1 MKAIIRFIILPF
13 VLIYRIISWIIGLF
27 HSQPK
32 VTLDLSSDP
41 YFVGSYAK
49 IKVKL
54 RNINFDELDFSIV
67 EGSPG
72 GYISFCRDVEFD
84 INHPDIMICFGY
96 QPGNYHI
103 DVRKKTD
110 GSLLNTFDFSVGLKW
125 EDEKRGPGLSFTGIS
140 ENIRF
145 NPTWGGGPST
155 PQNLNVVPASGTR
168 RIAIILIDCSDARY
182 TADAPTLTAIRD
194 RWMNEAING
203 VSNAGRMESAR
214 TWYREVSYNNYDLS
228 ASIFGPVN
236 LPNAWGT
243 YFNNDGSPKNTFWQ
257 QAVTG
262 CDSTINYNDFD
273 NLIFVSEAFT
283 DGMGNV
289 MNAWPYGGA
298 GTFSTAEGDKNL
310 GVVSMPRE
318 WGAGF
323 RPDRNVRATIVHELG
338 HSIGLGDQYK
348 PATGRNTGSW
358 EPMDSE
364 DLLPHFTIAHRMM
377 LGWVQEPWLK
387 IYNFANGGGGV
398 VNETVSLSP
407 IERGAPPAGKKTGI
421 EIRVADGLNYYV
433 EYRAPQNLQIGD
445 RFLPVSNAVLVTDV
459 DSTPG
464 DAPISRP
471 AILLVG
477 NDIDGDGS
485 VLINGTDYEATDT
498 TDPTFPTDFKLSVN
512 GITVDKADVTVQYGI
527 NSKPDPSIHPWP
539 ASADRQ
545 WQSPDIEVQNTR
557 NLTDPANWF
566 NVPWAGNP
574 NTVIAKVTNNGDLAA
589 PGVRVEFYVKN
600 YNVGGTPETPLGA
613 DTRDIPARGV
623 VNFTANWNPPG
634 NGHYCI
640 IVRIPG
646 YMTPPPSPVIE
657 GNIFNNLAQSN
668 YDRFISASAS
678 PASREMTQVEVGN
691 PYDKPT
697 TVYIRPGQTNPLY
710 RTYVEHTSLYL
721 HPGETKMVKL
731 MFEYDPQN
739 IYKIPV
745 SLGKTEHV
753 DIRSQDKDK
762 KKIREIVD
770 KYHPVPNRVGVIA
783 YIDNPSEEH
792 PHTPARLGG
801 VDAEIIT
808 GKKTKFERFYKDGN
822 TVGGGV
828 TIADGKQKVNTGKVI
843 LTMKFSDG
851 KETTKENDVITLD
864 SQGSFNHKL
873 KEGRKGKM
881 LSVQGYYLPGPGLG
895 DCYSNEI
902 KI

>member
-1 MKAIIRFIILPF
+1 MKWIVRLITTFLIYKIIR
-13 VLIYRIISWIIGLF
+13 RIIDF
-27 HSQPK
+27 FNPHPT
-32 VTLDLSSDP
+32 VAMDLSSKP

-49 IKVKL
+49 IKVKN
-54 RNINFDELDFSIV
+54 RKISFDDLDFSIV
-67 EGSPG
+67 EGAPG
-72 GYISFCRDVEFD
+72 GYISYCRDADFD
-84 INHPDIMICFGY
+84 INNPDIMICFGY
-96 QPGNYHI
+96 LPGDYHLE
-103 DVRKKTD
+103 VRKQSD
-110 GSLLNTFDFSVGLKW
+110 GSLLNTFDFSVGLEW
-125 EDEKRGPGLSFTGIS
+125 VDEEKGPGLSFTGIS
-140 ENIRF
+140 ENIAF

-182 TADAPTLTAIRD
+182 TTDAATLTAIRD
-194 RWMNEAING
+194 RWMNEAVNG
-203 VSNAGRMESAR
+203 VNNAGRMESAR
-214 TWYREVSYNNYDLS
+214 AWYREVSYNTYDLS

-262 CDSTINYNDFD
+262 CDSTLDYDDFD

-283 DGMGNV
+283 DAMGNV

-298 GTFSTAEGDKNL
+298 GTFTTAEGNKNL

-338 HSIGLGDQYK
+338 HSLGLGDQYK
-348 PATGRNTGSW
+348 PATGRNTGNW
-358 EPMDSE
+358 EPMNSE
-364 DLLPHFTIAHRMM
+364 DLLPHFTMVHRMM

-387 IYNFANGGGGV
+387 TYNFANGGGGV
-398 VNETVSLSP
+398 VNETISLSP
-407 IERGAPPAGKKTGI
+407 IERGAPAAGKSTGI
-421 EIRVADGLNYYV
+421 EIRIADGLNYYV
-433 EYRAPQNLQIGD
+433 EFRAPQNTHIGD
-445 RFLPVSNAVLVTDV
+445 RSLPTPNAVLVTDV

-471 AILLVG
+471 TILLVG
-477 NDIDGDGS
+477 NDIDADGS
-485 VLINGTDYEATDT
+485 VLTNGTDYEATDT

-512 GITVDKADVTVQYGI
+512 GITIDKADVTIQYGI

-539 ASADRQ
+539 AGPDRQ

-557 NLTDPANWF
+557 NLADPANWF

-600 YNVGGTPETPLGA
+600 YNVGGTPETFLGA
-613 DTRDIPARGV
+613 DTRDMPARGV
-623 VNFTANWNPPG
+623 VDFTTNWNPPG

-646 YMTPPPSPVIE
+646 YQTPPPNSTIE

-678 PASREMTQVEVGN
+678 PASREITRVEVGN

-710 RTYVEHTSLYL
+710 RTYVEYTSLYL
-721 HPGETKMVKL
+721 QAGESKMIKL
-731 MFEYDPQN
+731 MFEYDPRN
-739 IYKIPV
+739 IYEIPV
-745 SLGKTEHV
+745 SLGKREHV
-753 DIRSQDKDK
+753 DIHSRDKDI
-762 KKIREIVD
+762 KKIREWVE
-770 KYHPVPNRVGVIA
+770 KFRPVPNRVGVMA
-783 YIDNPSEEH
+783 YIDNPSEKH
-792 PHTPARLGG
+792 PHTPTRLGG
-801 VDAEIIT
+801 VDAEVVT
-808 GKKTKFERFYKDGN
+808 GKKTGFDRFYKEGN
-822 TVGGGV
+822 TVGGAV
-828 TIADGKQKVNTGKVI
+828 RTVEGKQEVNSGKVI
-843 LTMKFSDG
+843 LMIEISDG
-851 KETTKENDVITLD
+851 KETSKVNEVIALD
-864 SQGSFNHKL
+864 AQGSFQQKL
-873 KEGRKGKM
+873 KKYGKDR
-881 LSVQGYYLPGPGLG
+881 LVSVRGYYLPGPGLG
-895 DCYSNEI
+895 ECYSEI
-902 KI
+902 KK

>member
-1 MKAIIRFIILPF
+1 MIFRIITFIVTYSIIR
-13 VLIYRIISWIIGLF
+13 WIIDLIF
-27 HSQPK
+27 PRPR
-32 VTLDLSSDP
+32 VRLDFSSEP

-49 IKVKL
+49 IKVKT
-54 RNINFDELDFSIV
+54 RNIDFDDLDFNIV
-67 EGSPG
+67 EGAPG
-72 GYISFCRDVEFD
+72 GYISYCRDAHFD
-84 INHPDIMICFGY
+84 INNPDIMVCFGY
-96 QPGNYHI
+96 LPGNYHLE
-103 DVRKKTD
+103 VRKRSD
-110 GSLLNTFDFSVGLKW
+110 GSLLNTFYFSVGLKW
-125 EDEKRGPGLSFTGIS
+125 TDEKVGPGLSFTGIS
-140 ENIRF
+140 ENITF

-182 TADAPTLTAIRD
+182 STNSATLTAIRD

-203 VSNAGRMESAR
+203 VNNAGRMESAR
-214 TWYREVSYNNYDLS
+214 AWYREVSYNTYDLS
-228 ASIFGPVN
+228 ATIFGPVN
-236 LPNAWGT
+236 LPNAWNT
-243 YFNNDGSPKNTFWQ
+243 YFNNDGSPINTFWQ

-283 DGMGNV
+283 DSMGNV

-298 GTFSTAEGDKNL
+298 GTFTTAEGDKNL

-323 RPDRNVRATIVHELG
+323 RADRNVRATIVHELG
-338 HSIGLGDQYK
+338 HSLGLGDQYT
-348 PATGRNTGSW
+348 PSTGRNTGSW
-358 EPMDSE
+358 EPMNSE

-387 IYNFANGGGGV
+387 TYNFSNGGGGV
-398 VNETVSLSP
+398 VNDTVTLNP
-407 IERGAPPAGKKTGI
+407 IERGAPVAGNSTGI
-421 EIRVADGLNYYV
+421 EIRIADGLNYYV

-445 RFLPVSNAVLVTDV
+445 RSLPVPNAVLVTDV
-459 DSTPG
+459 DSSPG

-485 VLINGTDYEATDT
+485 VLVNGTDYEATDT
-498 TDPTFPTDFKLSVN
+498 SDPTFPTDFKLSVA
-512 GITVDKADVTVQYGI
+512 GINADKADVTIQYGI
-527 NSKPDPSIHPWP
+527 NSKPDPSIRPWP
-539 ASADRQ
+539 AGADRQ

-557 NLTDPANWF
+557 NLADPANWF

-600 YNVGGTPETPLGA
+600 YTVGGSPETFLGA
-613 DTRDIPARGV
+613 DTRDIPARGD
-623 VNFTANWNPPG
+623 VNFTTNWNPPG

-646 YMTPPPSPVIE
+646 YQTPPPNPTIE

-668 YDRFISASAS
+668 YDRFISATAS

-721 HPGETKMVKL
+721 QPGETRMVEL

-739 IYKIPV
+739 LYKIPV
-745 SLGKTEHV
+745 SLGKTDHV
-753 DIRSQDKDK
+753 DIRSQDKDL
-762 KKIREIVD
+762 KKIRELVE
-770 KYHPVPNRVGVIA
+770 KFHRVPNRVGVIA
-783 YIDNPSEEH
+783 YIDNPAEEH
-792 PHTPARLGG
+792 PHTPTRLGG

-808 GKKTKFERFYKDGN
+808 GKRTRFDRFYKDGN
-822 TVGGGV
+822 TVGGSIISAGANEK
-828 TIADGKQKVNTGKVI
+828 ISTGKVI
-843 LTMKFSDG
+843 LTLEISDG
-851 KETTKENDVITLD
+851 KESRKENEVITPD
-864 SQGSFNHKL
+864 AQGSFQYKL
-873 KEGRKGKM
+873 KEDRKGK
-881 LSVQGYYLPGPGLG
+881 LVSVQGYYLPGPGLG
-895 DCYSNEI
+895 DCYSEI
-902 KI
+902 KR